1 MKITTGY
8 GNRFKMARLDMALTQ
23 VLLARTALSKGA
35 SSKNIGRIEREEV
48 LPRPLT
54 LKKIA
59 EVTGVDAEWLATGRV
74 TMVENRVVRAAG
86 IGSRMMALRQG
97 HGMTMRRLAEESGLG
112 ASSKNVSRIERCE
125 VRPRARTLR
134 RVAAVLDVSVEKL
147 AFGA

>member
-1 MKITTGY
+1 MEITTGY
-8 GNRFKMARLDMALTQ
+8 GRRVKMARQDMEITQ

-48 LPRPLT
+48 LPRPQT
-54 LKKIA
+54 LQKIA
-59 EVTGVDAEWLATGRV
+59 HATGVDAEWLATGRLV
-74 TMVENRVVRAAG
+74 MEDNRVVRAAG
-86 IGSRMMALRQG
+86 IGARMMAHRQNCG
-97 HGMTMRRLAEESGLG
+97 LTMRRLAEESGLG

-134 RVAAVLDVSVEKL
+134 RVAAVLEVSVEQL

>member
-1 MKITTGY
+1 MEINTGY
-8 GNRFKMARLDMALTQ
+8 GQRVKMARKDMDITQ
-23 VLLARTALSKGA
+23 VHLARTALSKGA

-59 EVTGVDAEWLATGRV
+59 NATGVDAEWLATGRIA
-74 TMVENRVVRAAG
+74 MEDNRVVRAGG
-86 IGSRMMALRQG
+86 IGARMMAYRQNS
-97 HGMTMRRLAEESGLG
+97 GMTMRRLAEESGLG

-134 RVAAVLDVSVEKL
+134 RVAAVLEVSVEQL